1 MKNLIVRPSNSLDI
15 KVQTVKTAYFA
26 KKEIVST
33 EKTTEAISYTFKGNN
48 NTGTKKRKRKI
59 AKIIYKNLQGKLIN
73 KQQTSLE
80 QVVAAL
86 SKSNYTKGDCIDI
99 ALVKERIKFTKRTSA
114 QLGEEVYIVIQTQYM
129 PDREITLNLK
139 QGGDTDAL
147 TTTKEPIYVT
157 QNNKKVFAF
166 KAVVGE
172 FSQKSNALNAAD
184 FKDHAIAKITLQ
196 STDQQENKQY
206 KDALNKA
213 EGKTSPF
220 YIAMDAEPANQNWFE
235 VKYEEVF
242 DNRPNLWYYGEG
254 NWFELRESDKINEY
268 HIYQDG
274 KIEKFIYGEN
284 NSQNKY
290 KYIYH
295 DSSGKEHEICTVKSN
310 VTKEKK
316 NGVTHKTKPTHSK
329 IESDKTVSE
338 GSTER
343 RVKYINDDIA
353 EYGKHPTKGKIWRLY
368 KAKKNDVELV
378 KMPDSLSYK
387 KDGLSIEYKFSST
400 KRRYTGPECLAGFIG
415 ALADLKTQITTTGS
429 CFSEGSCFP
438 SSEHVNGKSVDTIY
452 KWEKKTD
459 QKIINAMD
467 KFHFA
472 KILVGNKKY
481 FSDFDNCEDGGSLHN
496 SHLHSGDFDKN
507 NVKVIKK

>member
-343 RVKYINDDIA
+343 RVKYINGDIA

>member
-1 MKNLIVRPSNSLDI
+1 
-15 KVQTVKTAYFA
+15 
-26 KKEIVST
+26 
-33 EKTTEAISYTFKGNN
+33 
-48 NTGTKKRKRKI
+48 
-59 AKIIYKNLQGKLIN
+59 
-73 KQQTSLE
+73 
-80 QVVAAL
+80 
-86 SKSNYTKGDCIDI
+86 
-99 ALVKERIKFTKRTSA
+99 
-114 QLGEEVYIVIQTQYM
+114 
-129 PDREITLNLK
+129 
-139 QGGDTDAL
+139 
-147 TTTKEPIYVT
+147 
-157 QNNKKVFAF
+157 
-166 KAVVGE
+166 
-172 FSQKSNALNAAD
+172 
-184 FKDHAIAKITLQ
+184 
-196 STDQQENKQY
+196 
-206 KDALNKA
+206 
-213 EGKTSPF
+213 
-220 YIAMDAEPANQNWFE
+220 MDAEPVHQNWFE

-343 RVKYINDDIA
+343 RVKYINGDIA

-452 KWEKKTD
+452 KWVKKTD

>member
-343 RVKYINDDIA
+343 RVKYINGDIA

-452 KWEKKTD
+452 KWVKKTD

>member
-99 ALVKERIKFTKRTSA
+99 ALVKESIKFTKRTSA

-343 RVKYINDDIA
+343 RVKYINGDIA

-438 SSEHVNGKSVDTIY
+438 SSEHVNGKSV
-452 KWEKKTD
+452 
-459 QKIINAMD
+459 
-467 KFHFA
+467 
-472 KILVGNKKY
+472 
-481 FSDFDNCEDGGSLHN
+481 
-496 SHLHSGDFDKN
+496 
-507 NVKVIKK
+507 